1 MTYDISLQQSCL
13 FVIRVFSPESVSDII
28 FRADFQFT
36 SVFLILLDAQ
46 IVSQRDDFIPFIALY
61 NVALITLILRNI

>member
-1 MTYDISLQQSCL
+1 MTYDISLHQSSL

-36 SVFLILLDAQ
+36 SVFLILLDSLSA
-46 IVSQRDDFIPFIALY
+46 
-61 NVALITLILRNI
+61 